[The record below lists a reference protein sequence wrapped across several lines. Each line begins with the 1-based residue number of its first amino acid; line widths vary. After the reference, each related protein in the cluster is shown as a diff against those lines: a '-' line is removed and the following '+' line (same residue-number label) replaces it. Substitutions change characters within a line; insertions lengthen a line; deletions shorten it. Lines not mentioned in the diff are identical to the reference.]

1 MKIDF
6 FSKKE
11 NSMRI
16 IKSILL
22 IIIFLLPVS
31 FGLSDV
37 FIVYK
42 SGECSVDVS
51 GNGNWREAAINMELD
66 SRSIIRTGT
75 DGVVEL
81 DMDGE
86 LISIGSNRM
95 KSVGDLSGKVNEKK
109 KVGWLKGLK
118 RYTKNIG
125 SGEDK
130 YTETALAGVRG
141 APSSEEELEWF
152 DESDFDVSVEN
163 SYQQGLGHFTN
174 GKYSKAISLFR
185 EVIEDQGIDAYEGG
199 ASFHLG
205 LSLFN
210 VMRFEEAVPYLKAS
224 TSDTGSDF
232 YNVAL
237 MHLSVSH
244 YFLKNYPDAIEGL
257 TTLTAGTGE
266 LKPYA
271 LLMLG
276 KCLKEVGEREKA
288 EGYFLQVRNDYQGT
302 ELHDAAV
309 QELGKLMD

>member
-1 MKIDF
+1 
-6 FSKKE
+6 
-11 NSMRI
+11 MRVV
-16 IKSILL
+16 KLILL
-22 IIIFLLPVS
+22 ISIFLFTLS
-31 FGLSDV
+31 FGLSDI

-51 GNGNWREAAINMELD
+51 GNGNWREAMINMELD

-95 KSVGDLSGKVNEKK
+95 KSVGDLSGKVKEKK

-125 SGEDK
+125 SGEDI

-152 DESDFDVSVEN
+152 DESDFDISMED
-163 SYQQGLGHFTN
+163 SYQQGLSHFAK
-174 GKYSKAISLFR
+174 GEYSRAISLLN
-185 EVIEDQGIDAYEGG
+185 EVIEDQGIDAYEGR
-199 ASFHLG
+199 AAFHLG

-210 VMRFEEAVPYLKAS
+210 VMRFEEAVSYLKAS
-224 TSDTGSDF
+224 TSDMSSDF

-237 MHLSVSH
+237 MHLSVSY

-257 TTLTAGTGE
+257 TTITGGTAEEE

-288 EGYFLQVRNDYQGT
+288 EGYFLQVRNDYQDT
-302 ELHDAAV
+302 ELYEAAI
-309 QELGKLMD
+309 QELGELRD

>member
-1 MKIDF
+1 
-6 FSKKE
+6 
-11 NSMRI
+11 MRV
-16 IKSILL
+16 IKSLLL
-22 IIIFLLPVS
+22 ISIFLFTVS
-31 FGLSDV
+31 FGLSEI

-42 SGECSVDVS
+42 SGECSVDVY
-51 GNGNWREAAINMELD
+51 GNGNWREAVINMELD
-66 SRSIIRTGT
+66 SRSVIRTGT

-95 KSVGDLSGKVNEKK
+95 KSVGDLSGKVKEKK

-118 RYTKNIG
+118 RYTKNMG
-125 SGEDK
+125 SGEDT

-141 APSSEEELEWF
+141 APSSEDELEWF
-152 DESDFDVSVEN
+152 DESDFDISMEG
-163 SYQQGLGHFTN
+163 SYQKGLNHFEN
-174 GKYSKAISLFR
+174 GEYSQAISLLKV
-185 EVIEDQGIDAYEGG
+185 VIEDQGMNAYEGR
-199 ASFHLG
+199 AAFHLG

-224 TSDTGSDF
+224 TSDTSSDF
-232 YNVAL
+232 YSVAL

-257 TTLTAGTGE
+257 TRISGGTAEGE

-302 ELHDAAV
+302 ELSEAAI
-309 QELGKLMD
+309 QELLELRN

>member
-1 MKIDF
+1 
-6 FSKKE
+6 
-11 NSMRI
+11 MRI
-16 IKSILL
+16 VKSILL
-22 IIIFLLPVS
+22 TGIFLFTLS

-37 FIVYK
+37 IIVYK

-51 GNGNWREAAINMELD
+51 GNGNWREAVINMELD
-66 SRSIIRTGT
+66 SQSIIRTGI

-81 DMDGE
+81 DMNGE
-86 LISIGSNRM
+86 LISIGSNRL
-95 KSVGDLSGKVNEKK
+95 KSVGDLSGKVKEKK

-118 RYTKNIG
+118 RYTKTIG
-125 SGEDK
+125 SGDDK

-152 DESDFDVSVEN
+152 DESDFDISMDE
-163 SYQQGLGHFTN
+163 SYQQGLSYFAN
-174 GKYSKAISLFR
+174 GEYSRAISLLN

-199 ASFHLG
+199 AAFHLG

-224 TSDTGSDF
+224 TSSVNSELF
-232 YNVAL
+232 NVAL

-244 YFLKNYPDAIEGL
+244 YFLKNYPEAIEGL
-257 TTLTAGTGE
+257 TAITGETVEGE

-276 KCLKEVGEREKA
+276 KCLKEVGERERA

-302 ELHDAAV
+302 ELSEAAV
-309 QELGKLMD
+309 QELGELGD

>member
-1 MKIDF
+1 
-6 FSKKE
+6 
-11 NSMRI
+11 MRVV
-16 IKSILL
+16 KLILL
-22 IIIFLLPVS
+22 ISIFLFTLS
-31 FGLSDV
+31 FGLSDI

-51 GNGNWREAAINMELD
+51 GNGNWREAMINMELD

-95 KSVGDLSGKVNEKK
+95 KSVGDLSGKVKEKK

-125 SGEDK
+125 S
-130 YTETALAGVRG
+130 

-152 DESDFDVSVEN
+152 DESDFDISMEE
-163 SYQQGLGHFTN
+163 SYQQGLSHFAK
-174 GKYSKAISLFR
+174 GEYSRAISLLN
-185 EVIEDQGIDAYEGG
+185 EVIADQGIDAYEGR
-199 ASFHLG
+199 AAFHLG

-210 VMRFEEAVPYLKAS
+210 VMRFEEAVSYLKAS
-224 TSDTGSDF
+224 TSDMSSDF

-244 YFLKNYPDAIEGL
+244 YFLKNYPNAIEGL
-257 TTLTAGTGE
+257 TTLTGGTAEEE

-276 KCLKEVGEREKA
+276 KCFKEVGEREKA
-288 EGYFLQVRNDYQGT
+288 EGYFLQVRNDYQDT
-302 ELHDAAV
+302 ELYEAAI
-309 QELGKLMD
+309 QELGELRD